1 MLSLNIN
8 KLRSE
13 VEAREQRKTKIY
25 DKILELCNNKILSS
39 NQKNDDYSCTYI
51 VPNVV
56 FGLPL
61 YDVNECVKYIMD
73 KLVDKGFD
81 IYFAFPTTIHISWKP
96 VDKKNTYSN
105 TYLNPQQYKRLE
117 APRQQNQ
124 QNQQIQKYNGHNN
137 DYTNTTNTTSNDKQL
152 TISNSYRKKIVNSNS
167 NGQGQQHQYQNYQ
180 QHSQQQPQKQQYRP
194 IDDYTQSNQTIYD
207 LDDLDIFKNKL
218 DNLFD

>member
-1 MLSLNIN
+1 
-8 KLRSE
+8 
-13 VEAREQRKTKIY
+13 
-25 DKILELCNNKILSS
+25 
-39 NQKNDDYSCTYI
+39 
-51 VPNVV
+51 
-56 FGLPL
+56 
-61 YDVNECVKYIMD
+61 MD

-96 VDKKNTYSN
+96 VDKYNSSANSYSN
-105 TYLNPQQYKRLE
+105 LYLNPQQYKRLE
-117 APRQQNQ
+117 APRHQNH
-124 QNQQIQKYNGHNN
+124 QNQQIQKYTGHSN

-167 NGQGQQHQYQNYQ
+167 NSNGNEKQSYPQSYQ

-218 DNLFD
+218 DNLFN

>member
-25 DKILELCNNKILSS
+25 DKILELCNNKILNS
-39 NQKNDDYSCTYI
+39 NQKNDDYACTYI

-73 KLVDKGFD
+73 KLVEKGFD
-81 IYFAFPTTIHISWKP
+81 IYFALPTTIHISWKP
-96 VDKKNTYSN
+96 ADKYNSSPNLYGN
-105 TYLNPQQYKRLE
+105 LYLNPQQYKRLE

-124 QNQQIQKYNGHNN
+124 QNQQIQKYAGHNN
-137 DYTNTTNTTSNDKQL
+137 DYTNTTSNDKQL

-167 NGQGQQHQYQNYQ
+167 NSNGNEKQSYQ
-180 QHSQQQPQKQQYRP
+180 QHSQQQPQKPQYRP